1 MTFFPLGDK
10 NPRVLV
16 PRPWVTWGITFAC
29 GLLFVWEMLIN
40 PDGFDGR
47 VLDFAI
53 VPGYVSGIF
62 DSPLPLAV
70 PPWLTL
76 GTSLFLHV
84 DLVHLAV
91 NMLYL
96 VVFGDNIED
105 NMGHVRFLV
114 FYLACGIAAGLTHVW
129 VDPTSLS
136 PTLGASGAVSG
147 ILGGYLL
154 LHPRAKVWF
163 FPSPIALPAWF
174 WLFVWVG
181 FQVSAAYSTGWS
193 GSGIAWGAHIGGFL
207 IGLVLVVPMRRK
219 TVPLF
224 GPAEVPS
231 GVTLVNRPRDDDPDA
246 QV

>member
-1 MTFFPLGDK
+1 MTFFPLGDN

-16 PRPWVTWGITFAC
+16 PRPWVTWGIAVAC
-29 GLLFVWEMLIN
+29 SLVFVWETMVN
-40 PDGFDGR
+40 PHGFDDQ
-47 VLDFAI
+47 VLVFAI
-53 VPGYVSGIF
+53 VPGYVSGF
-62 DSPLPLAV
+62 FEVPGVQTV

-96 VVFGDNIED
+96 VVFADNIED
-105 NMGHVRFLV
+105 DMGHVRFLV
-114 FYLACGIAAGLTHVW
+114 FYLACGLAAGLTHVW
-129 VDPTSLS
+129 VDPTSLA

-163 FPSPIALPAWF
+163 FPSPFAMPAWF
-174 WLFVWVG
+174 WLIVWAG
-181 FQVSAAYSTGWS
+181 FQFYAAYSTGWS

-207 IGLVLVVPMRRK
+207 VGLVLVVPMRRK

-231 GVTLVNRPRDDDPDA
+231 GVTLANRSRDDKGDE
-246 QV
+246 

>member
-1 MTFFPLGDK
+1 M
-10 NPRVLV
+10 
-16 PRPWVTWGITFAC
+16 TWGIAVAC
-29 GLLFVWEMLIN
+29 SRVFVWETMVN
-40 PDGFDGR
+40 PHGFDDQ
-47 VLDFAI
+47 VLVFAI
-53 VPGYVSGIF
+53 VPGYVSGLF
-62 DSPLPLAV
+62 EVPGAQTV

-96 VVFGDNIED
+96 VVFADNIED
-105 NMGHVRFLV
+105 DMGHVRFLV
-114 FYLACGIAAGLTHVW
+114 FYLACGLAAGLTHVW
-129 VDPTSLS
+129 VDPPSLA

-163 FPSPIALPAWF
+163 FPSPFAMPAWF
-174 WLFVWVG
+174 WLIVWAG
-181 FQVSAAYSTGWS
+181 FQFYAAYSTGWS

-207 IGLVLVVPMRRK
+207 VGLVLVVPMRRK

-231 GVTLVNRPRDDDPDA
+231 GVTLANRSRDDKGDE
-246 QV
+246 